1 MSGETNTTAS
11 LKEAIPSGFN
21 CPDGDI
27 FSLPT
32 KADLINTFNEI
43 ASIPG
48 KLQAKVLEMKAEKEK
63 EIAELT
69 EKMKTIDDPDELKKI
84 QEEIKGFSKFR
95 WQVGGVLIVGALL
108 IGAGSR
114 LAPLFLT
121 AEPQQVIIERQK

>member
-63 EIAELT
+63 EIAQF
-69 EKMKTIDDPDELKKI
+69 EKQCGE
-84 QEEIKGFSKFR
+84 
-95 WQVGGVLIVGALL
+95 
-108 IGAGSR
+108 
-114 LAPLFLT
+114 
-121 AEPQQVIIERQK
+121 